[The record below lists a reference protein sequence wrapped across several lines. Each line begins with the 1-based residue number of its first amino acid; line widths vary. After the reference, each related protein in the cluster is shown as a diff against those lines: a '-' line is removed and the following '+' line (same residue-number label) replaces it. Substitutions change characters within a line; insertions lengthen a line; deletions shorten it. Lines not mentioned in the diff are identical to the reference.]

1 MALAELALSAQ
12 RAVDRLIRRLRRGAA
27 LTPTHWRLL
36 VVQIDGLSRAV
47 LEEALASGSMPFLA
61 RLLKRHDY
69 RLKPMAVGL
78 PTSTAAFHMAV
89 MYGVRPDIPGFHY
102 YDRQLRGDIHFPRAG
117 HAAAVEAKQAAG
129 RRGILHGG
137 SAYGCVFT
145 ESANNNLFSFIS
157 LTWPKGGSVVNALSA
172 FVVASWVFAKSLT
185 QTKIG
190 ISVWVRQFFMMAAA
204 RDLYAGVPRIYVLDT
219 VASLHADALDHR
231 FPGLAEDLSKSR
243 GIGFVLARSES
254 GPVYF
259 WRGQRYQLG
268 LAEPGPFARRADA
281 ALVLQA
287 S

>member
-1 MALAELALSAQ
+1 MSLDEPALSAQ

-27 LTPTHWRLL
+27 PSPTHRRLL
-36 VVQIDGLSRAV
+36 ES
-47 LEEALASGSMPFLA
+47 
-61 RLLKRHDY
+61 
-69 RLKPMAVGL
+69 
-78 PTSTAAFHMAV
+78 
-89 MYGVRPDIPGFHY
+89 
-102 YDRQLRGDIHFPRAG
+102 
-117 HAAAVEAKQAAG
+117 KQAAR

-137 SAYGCVFT
+137 SAC
-145 ESANNNLFSFIS
+145 ANNNLFSFIS
-157 LTWPKGGSVVNALSA
+157 LTRPKGASVLNALSA
-172 FVVASWVFAKSLT
+172 FVVAGWVFVKSLT
-185 QTKIG
+185 QTILEVARVGLCLIADPFGEVGRWRWLTIKIG
-190 ISVWVRQFFMMAAA
+190 VSVWVRRFFTMAAA

-268 LAEPGPFARRADA
+268 LAEPGPFARRAGA
-281 ALVLQA
+281 GLVLQA